1 MPLNLFYTMVQKSKK
16 WPKLKSGGSC
26 LKCTAYLENS
36 ICITCY
42 ILVTARTAG
51 AVSCILISD
60 APPVTGVCAHTSYY
74 PGQKKEPSLRFAARR
89 TLFHVW
95 YHARSQAISAGQGPI
110 RDCPR
115 LLPCADRAWSS
126 MISHVEQRSSRRESR
141 RWFFFLARVVVHTI
155 LPHSRSFCG

>member
-1 MPLNLFYTMVQKSKK
+1 MRTDWSTIECQETFELLSDCWCFLLF
-16 WPKLKSGGSC
+16 
-26 LKCTAYLENS
+26 
-36 ICITCY
+36 
-42 ILVTARTAG
+42 
-51 AVSCILISD
+51 
-60 APPVTGVCAHTSYY
+60 YY

-141 RWFFFLARVVVHTI
+141 RWFFFLARVVEESTGQEIAIECSKLTCFAKVKVRHGSRAVRSTI
-155 LPHSRSFCG
+155 EVGRCPS